1 MTYCA
6 SDRTPAG
13 RSPRVGPFRGHWLV
27 VAGLLLAGC
36 SNDRL
41 SSADAQRLI
50 ESSARFQAPNVLTVR
65 PQYCSAVDAPTEAI
79 EAGMGRL
86 QALEAA
92 GAIRIA
98 RRAAAP
104 DECTSLSTPMR
115 ERLTVMLGD
124 AAATFHPRQLDGG
137 GWEFPLGRRYVV
149 SVAEVTLNR
158 DDDPTLARAL
168 YRWAWK
174 SELLGQ
180 LLQVSEEPVNAQA
193 TFTRRDGAWDIRD
206 VGF

>member
-1 MTYCA
+1 
-6 SDRTPAG
+6 
-13 RSPRVGPFRGHWLV
+13 
-27 VAGLLLAGC
+27 
-36 SNDRL
+36 
-41 SSADAQRLI
+41 
-50 ESSARFQAPNVLTVR
+50 
-65 PQYCSAVDAPTEAI
+65 VDAPTEEI
-79 EAGMGRL
+79 QAGMGRV

-92 GAIRIA
+92 GAIRIE

-104 DECTSLSTPMR
+104 GECTSLSTPMR
-115 ERLTVMLGD
+115 ERLTVRLGG
-124 AAATFHPRQLDGG
+124 AAATFHPRPLDGG

-149 SVAEVTLNR
+149 SVAEVTVNR